1 MNSIKRG
8 EFEID
13 SDEWNIISKKIQQ
26 SVVKVINKFGPNA
39 RKTGAKFYICINS
52 DINYKSQ
59 DRVLNTRVR
68 DLHTDLGQ
76 TLVEVKDVKSYIED
90 YIEMLQGFCENN
102 NRGAIG
108 SAGEF
113 IDFDTVEIIISKPV
127 AFL

>member
-13 SDEWNIISKKIQQ
+13 SDDWSIITKKIQQ
-26 SVVKVINKFGPNA
+26 SVVKIINRFGPNA
-39 RKTGAKFYICINS
+39 RKSGAKFYICINS
-52 DINYKSQ
+52 DIKYLTQ
-59 DRVLNTRVR
+59 DRLLNTRVR

-76 TLVEVKDVKSYIED
+76 TLVEVKDVKSYVED
-90 YIEMLQGFCENN
+90 YVEMLQGFCENN

-113 IDFDTVEIIISKPV
+113 KDFDTVEIIVAKPV

>member
-1 MNSIKRG
+1 MSSIKSG
-8 EFEID
+8 NFEID
-13 SDEWNIISKKIQQ
+13 SNDWSIITMKIQQ
-26 SVVKVINKFGPNA
+26 AVVKVINNFGPYA
-39 RKTGAKFYICINS
+39 RKSGAKFYICINS
-52 DINYKSQ
+52 DIKYLTQ
-59 DRVLNTRVR
+59 DRLLNTRVR

-113 IDFDTVEIIISKPV
+113 KDFDTVEIIVAKPV